1 VTSSYKEIYLIATEA
16 AEPLAPE
23 VVTEAYEGEEVE
35 LKFDE
40 PGVWLVVKSDT
51 TRVEVRFENRLEPLG
66 WTPDLLTGTPELR
79 EQLSA
84 ARGFYR
90 VSYEPGKPQPSV
102 ACFEALWTV
111 RALVDLTEGVVVDT
125 TSFKLHSPM
134 DVEEIT
140 ELDFDIRDHLTVHA
154 QVMGDGDRQVWVHT
168 HGLAKFGALD
178 VEMFHI
184 AEDDLS
190 AAETFFYELA
200 GDLAFGEGP
209 TPRHPISTSVGLGF
223 QLLPS
228 DEARSTLFGAD
239 PEAFSGHPTTN
250 FMTVVSPEGRHA
262 MSEILAHYRDRF
274 TKESDAESEKKQDEA
289 TRLLPLFK
297 GRYLRKGLME
307 PLTFIVRAPFEV
319 HPEGANAAAE
329 QEQLWVE
336 VVQWAEDTLIGKLV
350 EGGTRTSEW
359 RKGSHVEV
367 DDAQINALAV
377 SREGRQLE
385 PDEME
390 RLLQLE
396 RPA

>member
-1 VTSSYKEIYLIATEA
+1 MTTSYKEVYLVATEA

-23 VVTEAYEGEEVE
+23 VVREAFEGEEVD
-35 LKFDE
+35 LNFDE
-40 PGVWLVVKSDT
+40 PGVWLIVKSDT
-51 TRVEVRFENRLEPLG
+51 TRVEVRFETRLDPLG
-66 WTPDLLTGTPELR
+66 WTPDLLVGTPELR
-79 EQLSA
+79 ERLAA

-102 ACFEALWTV
+102 ACFEALWSV
-111 RALVDLTEGVVVDT
+111 RVLVDLTDGVAIDT
-125 TSFKLHSPM
+125 TSFKLHAPM

-154 QVMGDGDRQVWVHT
+154 QVMGEGERQIWVHT
-168 HGLAKFGALD
+168 HGMAKFGAMD

-184 AEDDLS
+184 SEADLS

-200 GDLAFGEGP
+200 SDLAFGEGP
-209 TPRHPISTSVGLGF
+209 TPRQPVSTSVGLGF

-228 DEARSTLFGAD
+228 NEARSNLYGVD
-239 PEAFSGHPTTN
+239 PDTFVGHSPASYLA
-250 FMTVVSPEGRHA
+250 VVTPEGRHA
-262 MSEILAHYRDRF
+262 MSEILQHYRDRF
-274 TKESDAESEKKQDEA
+274 TAESDAEAEKKQSEA
-289 TRLLPLFK
+289 TRQLPLFK
-297 GRYLRKGLME
+297 GRFLRKGLME
-307 PLTFIVRAPFEV
+307 PLTFLVRAPFEV
-319 HPEGANAAAE
+319 HPEGARADAE

-336 VVQWAEDTLIGKLV
+336 VVQWGEDSLIGKLV

-377 SREGRQLE
+377 AREGRQLE